1 MEIFPRN
8 AAGLFG
14 SIQMQ
19 SPSFLEQCEE
29 FRSIEI
35 SSDRNLM
42 ARLASLRGFLD
53 DTGHMLSVLRDGKHA
68 VARNVTRLGDR
79 GEYGTAS
86 LPVCLCQL
94 GGKRRLSDVEI
105 VRIRDHAGIVA
116 DPAFYLQK
124 GMPRTHHPL
133 LADERDIRLRRSY
146 RFKLFFLPFALKNR
160 LELYLAVKIVLENL
174 FSARRDNHDVGN
186 SRIHEF
192 IHDKL
197 DRRNVNQGNH
207 FLGDSLGDRQ
217 KTGAVPGCYDY
228 SFHDSECSID
238 RAVAQIGL
246 DVSSSVHDNTH
257 MGKLRGYLL
266 RYACAFFFI
275 MIFFPLQITA
285 EEGKATVLILHS
297 YDREYRWTEDINT
310 GIIKAFENL
319 KTPYL
324 ICTEYLDWKRFPNE
338 KNIANLH
345 TLFAEKYKNVPVDV
359 IITSDDKALAFAA
372 KYRKE
377 LFSDAPIVHS
387 GVYPESVQALTG
399 GAGNITGVYEEQDIR
414 TTVEFAL
421 HVQPNPRAAYI
432 ISDLNESGQ
441 AVEAHLRTTV
451 HKLAP
456 DIGID
461 TLSQLPIESIE
472 HFVAALTKYDLVFI
486 GSYSIDKSGKTYTG
500 ETLIGRVGMASKTP
514 VYILNTH
521 HLGTGAFGG
530 NLLSPYLMGMNTGG
544 LAIKILE
551 GTKADSIAPLSAS
564 SYTPMFDNN
573 TLKRLGIKR
582 SALPKGAVL
591 INREIP
597 FYERYRSEVIAISVI
612 FVLLTVLLFSLSINY
627 TRKRKMV
634 QKLSEWNE
642 EVSRLNDSLLESEEK
657 LRNQY
662 EEISVIKTN
671 LEESEERYRLSAN
684 GSNDALWDWN
694 YATRQM
700 HYSTRWFEMT
710 GFSPEKENAILL
722 ENFLHPSDRGL
733 YKQTIKAHVED
744 KTEQALCEIRVK
756 IASGRYKWILLRG
769 KAIRDSKNVVV
780 RFAGSITDI
789 DDRKQKEEEIENLA
803 YFDQLTSLPNRT
815 QALEITQKA
824 IDTTARGQHC
834 GLMFIDIDNF
844 KYIND
849 TFGHPVGDK
858 VLVQI
863 AKSLSSIL
871 NENINI
877 ARFGGDE
884 FLLVVMDT
892 NLEEMEKYGKLAIK
906 LLSRRLEIDGRN
918 HFLSASAGIALYPD
932 HASNLGELF
941 QKADAALHRAKFTG
955 KTKFFMFDTFIQNEL
970 LKHMELESG
979 LRNALE
985 NNELY
990 LAYQPQ
996 ISLASHKIA
1005 GLEALVRWNNPRKGN
1020 ISPADFIPVAEET
1033 GQIDAIGVFV
1043 INAVVAFIKR
1053 AETVGHNDFT
1063 VSVNVSVKQLHDEDF
1078 VKKIIR
1084 ILLLGDVKPA
1094 RIALEITESFMIEDL
1109 DPVIERLNELKAAGF
1124 LLSLDDFGK
1133 GYSSLSYLRTLPINY
1148 IKIDKCFIDDILSRG
1163 ATVPLAKTI
1172 IALSHQLG
1180 LKVVAEGV
1188 EQKEQLDYLIENE
1201 CDYIQ
1206 GYYYSKPGN
1215 EETVLNQLEL
1225 SFN

>member
-1 MEIFPRN
+1 M
-8 AAGLFG
+8 
-14 SIQMQ
+14 
-19 SPSFLEQCEE
+19 
-29 FRSIEI
+29 
-35 SSDRNLM
+35 
-42 ARLASLRGFLD
+42 
-53 DTGHMLSVLRDGKHA
+53 T
-68 VARNVTRLGDR
+68 
-79 GEYGTAS
+79 
-86 LPVCLCQL
+86 
-94 GGKRRLSDVEI
+94 
-105 VRIRDHAGIVA
+105 
-116 DPAFYLQK
+116 
-124 GMPRTHHPL
+124 
-133 LADERDIRLRRSY
+133 ADE
-146 RFKLFFLPFALKNR
+146 
-160 LELYLAVKIVLENL
+160 
-174 FSARRDNHDVGN
+174 
-186 SRIHEF
+186 
-192 IHDKL
+192 
-197 DRRNVNQGNH
+197 
-207 FLGDSLGDRQ
+207 
-217 KTGAVPGCYDY
+217 
-228 SFHDSECSID
+228 
-238 RAVAQIGL
+238 
-246 DVSSSVHDNTH
+246 
-257 MGKLRGYLL
+257 GKS
-266 RYACAFFFI
+266 
-275 MIFFPLQITA
+275 
-285 EEGKATVLILHS
+285 TVLIIHS
-297 YDREYRWTEDINT
+297 YNREYRWTEDINT
-310 GIIKAFENL
+310 GILKAFEAL
-319 KTPYL
+319 TTPYL
-324 ICTEYLDWKRFPNE
+324 ICTEYLDWKRFPDE
-338 KNIANLH
+338 QNIANLQA
-345 TLFAEKYKNVPVDV
+345 LFSEKYKNIPIDV
-359 IITSDDKALAFAA
+359 IITSDDKALAFAS

-387 GVYPESVQALTG
+387 GVYPESVQELTG
-399 GAGNITGVYEEQDIR
+399 GAGNLTGVFEEQDIR

-421 HVQPNPRAAYI
+421 HIQPRPRAAYL

-441 AVEAHLRTTV
+441 AVETHLRTTV
-451 HKLAP
+451 HQLAP

-461 TLSQLPIESIE
+461 TLSNLPIESIE
-472 HFVAALTKYDLVFI
+472 RFVAKLTMQDLVFI

-530 NLLSPYLMGMNTGG
+530 NLLSPYLMGLNTGG
-544 LAIKILE
+544 LAIKIL
-551 GTKADSIAPLSAS
+551 GGAKADSLTPLSAS
-564 SYTPMFDNN
+564 SYTAMFDYAA
-573 TLKRLGIKR
+573 LKRLGINR

-597 FYERYRSEVIAISVI
+597 FYEKYKREVIAISVI
-612 FVLLTVLLFSLSINY
+612 FTLLIVLLFSLSINY
-627 TRKRKMV
+627 RRKKKMV
-634 QKLSEWNE
+634 LKLSEWNE
-642 EVSRLNDSLLESEEK
+642 EVTRLNDSLLESEEK

-662 EEISVIKTN
+662 AEISIIKTN
-671 LEESEERYRLSAN
+671 LEESDERYRLSAN

-694 YATRQM
+694 YTTKQM
-700 HYSTRWFEMT
+700 HYSARWYEMT
-710 GFSPEKENAILL
+710 GFSPDRENTILL
-722 ENFLHPSDRGL
+722 ENFLHPSDRNL
-733 YKQTIKAHVED
+733 YKQTIEAHLND
-744 KTEQALCEIRVK
+744 KTDQALCEVRIK
-756 IASGRYKWILLRG
+756 IASGKYKWILIRG
-769 KAIRDSKNVVV
+769 KAIRDSKNVVI

-824 IDTTARGQHC
+824 IDSTGNDQHC

-858 VLVQI
+858 VLIQV
-863 AKSLSSIL
+863 ANSLSSIL

-892 NLEEMEKYGKLAIK
+892 NLEEMEKYGKLAIR

-932 HASNLGELF
+932 HASNLEELF

-955 KTKFFMFDTFIQNEL
+955 KTKFFMFDSSIQNEL

-979 LRNALE
+979 LRSALE

-990 LAYQPQ
+990 IAYQPQ

-1033 GQIDAIGVFV
+1033 GQIDAIGLFV
-1043 INAVVAFIKR
+1043 LKAVVTFIKR
-1053 AETVGHNDFT
+1053 AESIGYDQFT
-1063 VSVNVSVKQLHDEDF
+1063 VSVNVSVKQLHDDDF

-1109 DPVIERLNELKAAGF
+1109 DPVISRLNELKAAGF

-1180 LKVVAEGV
+1180 LQVVAEGV
-1188 EQKEQLDYLIENE
+1188 EHKEQLDYLIEND

-1215 EETVLNQLEL
+1215 EDTVLDQLEL